1 MKLRIFSLM
10 ASLILLLTACTS
22 IRTASEENKKAHEP
36 KTKED
41 IVIAAVGDSL
51 TEGVGDPDGKGYVG
65 KVADSIRSDKQVKT
79 VDVKNYAVKGNR
91 SDDLLEKLKD
101 KKVQKGIKDAD
112 YVFFTI
118 GGNDLM
124 KVLRQNFLQLTVEPF
139 QEAEK
144 PYEKR
149 FEKIISEIRE
159 LNDHA
164 ELIYV
169 SMYNP
174 FTFTLSELNE
184 INGVV
189 SDWNHIAEK
198 ELEKD
203 KHAKIIHIDDLFN
216 EKSDSSRISEED
228 DFHPNSTGYSLIA
241 KRVYQAIKKEGLPKE

>member
-1 MKLRIFSLM
+1 
-10 ASLILLLTACTS
+10 
-22 IRTASEENKKAHEP
+22 
-36 KTKED
+36 
-41 IVIAAVGDSL
+41 
-51 TEGVGDPDGKGYVG
+51 
-65 KVADSIRSDKQVKT
+65 
-79 VDVKNYAVKGNR
+79 
-91 SDDLLEKLKD
+91 
-101 KKVQKGIKDAD
+101 
-112 YVFFTI
+112 
-118 GGNDLM
+118 M

-189 SDWNHIAEK
+189 TDWNHIAEK
-198 ELEKD
+198 ELK
-203 KHAKIIHIDDLFN
+203 KIN
-216 EKSDSSRISEED
+216 MQKSFKLKTCS
-228 DFHPNSTGYSLIA
+228 
-241 KRVYQAIKKEGLPKE
+241 IKK